1 MKIYSYIKRLIKN
14 QKRLADL
21 DNRGWGLW
29 WNGFTSGSKK
39 EIERSNRIF
48 NFVRGKNEH

>member
-1 MKIYSYIKRLIKN
+1 MNLVLKIKKLIKN

-29 WNGFTSGSKK
+29 WNGVTSGSKK
-39 EIERSNRIF
+39 KTERSNRIF
-48 NFVRGKNEH
+48 NFVRGKK

>member
-1 MKIYSYIKRLIKN
+1 MKLVLKIKKLIKN

-29 WNGFTSGSKK
+29 WNGFISGSKK

-48 NFVRGKNEH
+48 NFVRGEK